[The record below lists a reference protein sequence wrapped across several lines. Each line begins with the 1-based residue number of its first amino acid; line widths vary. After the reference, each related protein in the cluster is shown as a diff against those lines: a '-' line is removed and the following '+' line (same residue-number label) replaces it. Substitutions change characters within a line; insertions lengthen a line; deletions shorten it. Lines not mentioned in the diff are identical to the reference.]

1 MGCQGT
7 PELYQLC
14 PKKANYTWDYYF
26 DQLFELGVKKRFVLG
41 GYSVMQSQI
50 ELDIP
55 SHPPWNKSAFAT
67 LKKRVKSEGGKILAA
82 LEVYS
87 DGNFNKTVFAES
99 VADFTKD
106 YPVDGFRVS
115 YLPKFPV
122 EPRKQVLE
130 AVNDL
135 KMDSALWVTGFS
147 IMGSFE
153 RSD

>member
-135 KMDSALWVTGFS
+135 KMDSALW
-147 IMGSFE
+147 
-153 RSD
+153 